1 MFLVLA
7 AAAALAMPPKPTPF
21 SNGRPPARFQANAT
35 VTLQMA
41 DQAGIDA
48 VCHAAFG
55 KPPANMKTDGCQVG
69 DRIVLPNP
77 CTFAD
82 TDRYAAMLCHELG
95 HANGWSSNHQQP
107 QLERAQAEY
116 PADGGARTPKA
127 GD

>member
-21 SNGRPPARFQANAT
+21 SNGRPPARSQANAT
-35 VTLQMA
+35 VTLQLA

-48 VCHAAFG
+48 ICHAAFG
-55 KPPANMKTDGCQVG
+55 KPPANMKTDGCQLG

-77 CTFAD
+77 CEFAE

-95 HANGWSSNHQQP
+95 HANGWTSLH
-107 QLERAQAEY
+107 EY
-116 PADGGARTPKA
+116 DAADPTAADPRRPAAASTSAK
-127 GD
+127 